1 LTKKLNKDKRLR
13 VNIKRTS
20 NVAGVAAWV
29 STNPDNAYLAT
40 FLTSAGVFAISWFV
54 PDYLNHP
61 FCNLAMIAFK
71 QEIEKKGGVDRLP
84 RSNPDFE
91 IKSWVD
97 PETNLKIDH
106 GKVF

>member
-61 FCNLAMIAFK
+61 FCNLAMIAF
-71 QEIEKKGGVDRLP
+71 
-84 RSNPDFE
+84 
-91 IKSWVD
+91 
-97 PETNLKIDH
+97 
-106 GKVF
+106 